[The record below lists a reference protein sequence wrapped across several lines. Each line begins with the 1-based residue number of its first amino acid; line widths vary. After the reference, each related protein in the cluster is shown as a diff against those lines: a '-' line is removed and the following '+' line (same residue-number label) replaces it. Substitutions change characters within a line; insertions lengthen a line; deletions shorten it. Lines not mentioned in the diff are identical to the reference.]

1 MVGGELKGLTF
12 LDDDQ
17 VQNAEIGINDAT
29 ADRLALALASPAG
42 TVAGVALAE
51 QQAHTAVGQ
60 NTLLH
65 GEALL
70 VVASADAH
78 HITLRGKGT
87 DKHHKIHPIYSN
99 INIFPF
105 VSDAIKRASLF
116 QSDMTCLIASGEQLC
131 SFSGNTLS
139 PLNDY
144 GPVGKGLL
152 SASFSLF
159 YPEGSINNNNNNA
172 THLPLITQRV
182 SSHLCGHSLLI
193 ESTQLALIINFNQL
207 LAASSGE

>member
-1 MVGGELKGLTF
+1 MLGLTKGLTF
-12 LDDDQ
+12 LDYDQ

-78 HITLRGKGT
+78 HITLQTKVQDDYREISTARSLVYEQTGNCR
-87 DKHHKIHPIYSN
+87 DFVPSLNYSHTPRCN
-99 INIFPF
+99 
-105 VSDAIKRASLF
+105 
-116 QSDMTCLIASGEQLC
+116 
-131 SFSGNTLS
+131 
-139 PLNDY
+139 
-144 GPVGKGLL
+144 
-152 SASFSLF
+152 
-159 YPEGSINNNNNNA
+159 
-172 THLPLITQRV
+172 
-182 SSHLCGHSLLI
+182 
-193 ESTQLALIINFNQL
+193 
-207 LAASSGE
+207 

>member
-1 MVGGELKGLTF
+1 MLGLTKGLTF

-17 VQNAEIGINDAT
+17 IQNAEIGINDAT

-78 HITLRGKGT
+78 HITLQTKGT
-87 DKHHKIHPIYSN
+87 
-99 INIFPF
+99 
-105 VSDAIKRASLF
+105 RRL
-116 QSDMTCLIASGEQLC
+116 
-131 SFSGNTLS
+131 
-139 PLNDY
+139 
-144 GPVGKGLL
+144 
-152 SASFSLF
+152 
-159 YPEGSINNNNNNA
+159 
-172 THLPLITQRV
+172 
-182 SSHLCGHSLLI
+182 
-193 ESTQLALIINFNQL
+193 
-207 LAASSGE
+207 